1 MPKTRHSLGFKIKV
15 PPDFAKALRTRPL
28 TLRAFQSMPPSHQ
41 RRYVEYIYEAKLEKT
56 RRQRIAKSLSMIV
69 AGERK
74 RVTGWS

>member
-1 MPKTRHSLGFKIKV
+1 
-15 PPDFAKALRTRPL
+15 
-28 TLRAFQSMPPSHQ
+28 MPPSHQ